1 MVNILEINGKVFIR
15 ETKTIKN
22 KNMISDKIQW
32 TNLSSRTEMTEE
44 EVSDLENK
52 SMKIILYEE

>member
-1 MVNILEINGKVFIR
+1 
-15 ETKTIKN
+15 
-22 KNMISDKIQW
+22 MISDKIQW

-52 SMKIILYEE
+52 SIKIILSEE

>member
-52 SMKIILYEE
+52 SIKIILSEE

>member
-22 KNMISDKIQW
+22 KNMISDKIEW

-52 SMKIILYEE
+52 SIKIILSEE